1 MMIPTRLNIPS
12 TIMWKQL
19 AQSQLYWHYQ
29 HIKRIAENAT
39 KMTEQLLKTL
49 KPYLEYQQQMR
60 RMMVSITTTTE
71 QLFQEWQ
78 PYWEYQRQIYQII
91 DQVYRQIEKRR
102 EILQLLRRRYFEA
115 IFRKRKDGYSLLERA
130 MVRGVKKVL
139 DEALKKEKLAA
150 HIEDVQAMYDYIR
163 RKRPA
168 NAPSY
173 VENLAFEVERDVSE
187 KIVTWTNNITEKKM
201 AIMIGIIKGDEKA
214 SHQFVNGVGKL
225 VSNILKFHLANTRRA
240 LVLSDLESSIDT
252 DTEYIPREIITGV
265 IAHNQCR
272 DPYHFAKAD
281 DILEYIKQSS
291 EFAYQITVH
300 RYENYPYIPSIR
312 NTAQALGMS
321 KSSAHRH
328 LKSARKRAL
337 ERHKMWEAAERKI
350 RSGTN

>member
-91 DQVYRQIEKRR
+91 DQVYRRVVYRR
-102 EILQLLRRRYFEA
+102 IASQYLQLIWE
-115 IFRKRKDGYSLLERA
+115 KPENGYSLLERA
-130 MVRGVKKVL
+130 MVRGARLAYQAAL
-139 DEALKKEKLAA
+139 DNEKLAVYVED
-150 HIEDVQAMYDYIR
+150 IEAILDYFQQ
-163 RKRPA
+163 RKHARKTD
-168 NAPSY
+168 N
-173 VENLAFEVERDVSE
+173 VENLALEVERDVLK
-187 KIVTWTNNITEKKM
+187 KIVTWTNNITEEKM

-225 VSNILKFHLANTRRA
+225 VLNILKFHLANTRRA

-350 RSGTN
+350 RNGTN